1 MKNSCSINIKL
12 DNGEYSL
19 LIPELR
25 KISNG
30 MILKQLY
37 AISRD
42 ENFRDIYKNVLQFDK
57 NGEPT
62 IDTLLQ
68 TDPVKKFMKESNIK
82 DFEIIQKQYGI
93 VNSKGNTVF
102 YPLTSLSDVLSKINS
117 FNNSVFNKDYAM
129 SFDMN
134 SDNKLFLTLK
144 VKLIT
149 HKMSKRTKI

>member
-42 ENFRDIYKNVLQFDK
+42 ENFRDIYKNVYNL
-57 NGEPT
+57 
-62 IDTLLQ
+62 
-68 TDPVKKFMKESNIK
+68 IK
-82 DFEIIQKQYGI
+82 M
-93 VNSKGNTVF
+93 VNQQ
-102 YPLTSLSDVLSKINS
+102 
-117 FNNSVFNKDYAM
+117 
-129 SFDMN
+129 
-134 SDNKLFLTLK
+134 
-144 VKLIT
+144 
-149 HKMSKRTKI
+149 